1 MYNSGST
8 STIARSTSGNAN
20 VGGRFAPN
28 DTGSASQL
36 TALSTSQMANLQAN
50 PLTNTS
56 NSKAPNAPP
65 TQPSTSKSTS
75 RAPSD
80 TTDNTNIYST
90 IPDQFTR
97 YEDVNKNN
105 FDYFTSSGE
114 FNLALFNKTFREEQ
128 LKRVAF
134 YKKLEEDRLNELNKT
149 VKPKLALHE
158 ISVAQHIFN
167 MKDTIFNI
175 LSDLQTQPLSMD
187 ILLKDYRLFYI
198 GLFFVILFLIYLIF
212 RHLVGSN

>member
-8 STIARSTSGNAN
+8 IPSST
-20 VGGRFAPN
+20 P
-28 DTGSASQL
+28 SQL
-36 TALSTSQMANLQAN
+36 TALSSTQMANLQAN
-50 PLTNTS
+50 PLTS
-56 NSKAPNAPP
+56 NAPKPPTPLPTPLPTPPP
-65 TQPSTSKSTS
+65 TQSSTSKSS

-80 TTDNTNIYST
+80 TPDNTNIYAN

-134 YKKLEEDRLNELNKT
+134 YKKLEEDRLTELNKT
-149 VKPKLALHE
+149 IKPKLALHQ

-187 ILLKDYRLFYI
+187 IILKDYRLFYI